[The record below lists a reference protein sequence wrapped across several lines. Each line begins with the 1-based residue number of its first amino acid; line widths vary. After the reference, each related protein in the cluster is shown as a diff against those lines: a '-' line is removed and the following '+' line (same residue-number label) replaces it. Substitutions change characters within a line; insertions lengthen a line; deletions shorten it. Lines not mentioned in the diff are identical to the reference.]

1 MQSRQKFSEFMTLIS
16 EMFDRDLSTAMTDL
30 YWQAL
35 KPFPDEKCVEAFNR
49 ILLSVKFFPKP
60 GEILEVLQGS
70 QTYRATLAWLEVIEA
85 LSSIGCYQSVEFQ
98 DRAIHSTIE
107 AMGGWVEL
115 SKITNDEIKWK
126 QKEFENLYAVVSGGN
141 DYPEYLPGRFEI
153 DNNARNF
160 IQNIPERV
168 KVGFDGGDKPA
179 RKASPLPGDQ
189 KQLPTRHMKPG
200 LPDKVA

>member
-1 MQSRQKFSEFMTLIS
+1 MRKKTGRRKKMQSRQKFSEFMTLIS
-16 EMFDRDLSTAMTDL
+16 EMFDRDLSAALTDL

-35 KPFPDEKCVEAFNR
+35 KPFPDEKCVEAFNQ

-115 SKITNDEIKWK
+115 GKITNNEIKWK
-126 QKEFENLYAVVSGGN
+126 QKEFENLYAVVS
-141 DYPEYLPGRFEI
+141 
-153 DNNARNF
+153 
-160 IQNIPERV
+160 ERV
-168 KVGFDGGDKPA
+168 KVGFGGGDKPA